1 MCYVLY
7 ARVTFPT
14 VRPPL
19 LWAHSIAR
27 SIGAPDYFV

>member
-14 VRPPL
+14 VCPPL

-27 SIGAPDYFV
+27 SIGATDYFV